1 MAGVY
6 NFAATAVCAV
16 VAQRTMSEDVILS
29 KKDLAINNAILTAIR
44 AAANI

>member
-6 NFAATAVCAV
+6 GFAAAAVCGV

-29 KKDLAINNAILTAIR
+29 KKDLAINNAILTAIH
-44 AAANI
+44 AATNS